1 MEGHINLKSLEVA
14 PQGIFRSK
22 SRLWF
27 GVSDILESCTSHWY
41 WHGLSFLRSCRRYWS
56 PSKLDDLDVFFLNM
70 YIYISNRYIKI
81 YIYIHTHDTAIFG
94 GSMKISPNHPK
105 KAAVNDRPSL
115 LSGQP
120 VGSNLWGSTLKAIRG
135 VVGGGGGPY
144 ASCCLS
150 PLKLEPFKRGQWDP
164 RKIPNLRGMLWNL

>member
-1 MEGHINLKSLEVA
+1 MVWCLGYPGILHFSL
-14 PQGIFRSK
+14 
-22 SRLWF
+22 
-27 GVSDILESCTSHWY
+27 ILA
-41 WHGLSFLRSCRRYWS
+41 WS
-56 PSKLDDLDVFFLNM
+56 ILPPIMQEILVTKQTWWSWCIFLNVYI

-105 KAAVNDRPSL
+105 KAAVNDRPYL

>member
-1 MEGHINLKSLEVA
+1 MSRISWNPALLIDTGMVYPSSDHAGDIGHQANLM
-14 PQGIFRSK
+14 
-22 SRLWF
+22 
-27 GVSDILESCTSHWY
+27 ILMY
-41 WHGLSFLRSCRRYWS
+41 
-56 PSKLDDLDVFFLNM
+56 FFKCV

-105 KAAVNDRPSL
+105 KAAVNDRPYL

-164 RKIPNLRGMLWNL
+164 RKIPNLRGML